1 MTMHDFV
8 DKYFK
13 MDPETTV
20 LIPDGGGLENG
31 MVVLVADDNMRLYP
45 ERVMSSIQ
53 AWELERM
60 RDNNQWAIISGVE
73 KYESTDGGVVSF
85 IATRWDGT
93 QKKRSLARS
102 LAWYV
107 KKDSLPASEDGP
119 EYDADLRDVEGILQK
134 MLSGMEDSYGWEEAA
149 RDIVDLFYDE

>member
-1 MTMHDFV
+1 MTVHEFV

-20 LIPDGGGLENG
+20 LVSDGWGLENG

-45 ERVMSSIQ
+45 DRLKNSFQ

-73 KYESTDGGVVSF
+73 KYESTDGDVISF

-93 QKKRSLARS
+93 QKKRNLARS